1 MSAPSHQLV
10 YVRMFFSFQV
20 TLKSFYCLCSPQCR
34 ALALPGIEPLI
45 RSQ

>member
-1 MSAPSHQLV
+1 MTSPHQLV
-10 YVRMFFSFQV
+10 CAQRFFSFQAA
-20 TLKSFYCLCSPQCR
+20 LKSFYHPSSPQCR